1 MYSLGFQDVS
11 EQPEV
16 ELSWEGRVPDWLRGS
31 LFRNGPASTH
41 LKIEL
46 VPQPLQRLFSS
57 LQRYCTQDLLLR
69 RQAPYPLGHGGF
81 SRVGTLGV
89 SGKVIVTCRLG
100 NRVCAA
106 GALDAYAACGN
117 SDERAVADG

>member
-1 MYSLGFQDVS
+1 MALCRPLPVKSSGVWTGIATDKIKAAFCHTT
-11 EQPEV
+11 PR
-16 ELSWEGRVPDWLRGS
+16 WTFTKKRK
-31 LFRNGPASTH
+31 NTPARDRT
-41 LKIEL
+41 EN
-46 VPQPLQRLFSS
+46 
-57 LQRYCTQDLLLR
+57 LLLR

-81 SRVGTLGV
+81 SRVGTHGV